1 MGERGR
7 QVQAALHLALE
18 VEEDEDG
25 GVDVGGFV
33 EHEHCGG
40 GEEAHLCKGQ
50 GAGEGEL
57 SKGKSSG
64 EMEELDSWTKC

>member
-1 MGERGR
+1 M
-7 QVQAALHLALE
+7 
-18 VEEDEDG
+18 
-25 GVDVGGFV
+25 

-50 GAGEGEL
+50 WAGEGEL

-64 EMEELDSWTKC
+64 EMDEVDSGTKC